1 MVNMRK
7 EGKGWE
13 EIEKAWTAVTG
24 QVPGKDV
31 LRKKES
37 KLKAVAVRWKAG
49 DVSSS
54 HPSFQPTSYII
65 LMYV

>member
-1 MVNMRK
+1 MRK
-7 EGKGWE
+7 ESKNWE

-31 LRKKES
+31 LRKKET
-37 KLKAVAVRWKAG
+37 KLRALAVEWKAG

-54 HPSFQPTSYII
+54 SSCSIIWHLLLIQP
-65 LMYV
+65 